1 MFYLAIVRHPQCDR
15 EYIRDA
21 NTVRG
26 LKRKI
31 TNEFASGWNVRIE
44 VADTHE
50 TVARYV
56 TK

>member
-1 MFYLAIVRHPQCDR
+1 M
-15 EYIRDA
+15 RDA

-44 VADTHE
+44 AADTRE

>member
-1 MFYLAIVRHPQCDR
+1 MFYIAIISHPQGCA
-15 EYIRDA
+15 EYVRDA

-44 VADTHE
+44 AADTRE

-56 TK
+56 IK